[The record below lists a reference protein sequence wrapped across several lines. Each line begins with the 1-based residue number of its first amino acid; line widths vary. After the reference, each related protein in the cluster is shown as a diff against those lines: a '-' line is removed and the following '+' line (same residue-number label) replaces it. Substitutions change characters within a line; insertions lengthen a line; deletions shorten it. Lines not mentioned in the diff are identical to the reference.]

1 MRLMRITVRLF
12 AAYREAVGSPTV
24 AVSVPS
30 GTTAASVW
38 PVLVEL
44 YPQLGDA
51 IVPSTF
57 AVNDDVV
64 TAARMLEDGDTVA
77 LLAPVS
83 GGT

>member
-1 MRLMRITVRLF
+1 MHITVRLF
-12 AAYREAVGSPTV
+12 AAHREAVGAAMV
-24 AVSVPS
+24 KVSVPT
-30 GTTAASVW
+30 GTTAAAVW

-44 YPQLGDA
+44 YPGLRGV

-57 AVNDDVV
+57 AVNDDVA
-64 TAARMLEDGDTVA
+64 TAGRVLEDGDTVA